1 MEDDKIMQIISS
13 FGLSFGVFTIL
24 GIPFLN
30 DVVSFLAIGGASVV
44 ATPVVYF
51 GFKRINERWWKGK
64 KRD

>member
-44 ATPVVYF
+44 ATPVVYLDL
-51 GFKRINERWWKGK
+51 KR
-64 KRD
+64 